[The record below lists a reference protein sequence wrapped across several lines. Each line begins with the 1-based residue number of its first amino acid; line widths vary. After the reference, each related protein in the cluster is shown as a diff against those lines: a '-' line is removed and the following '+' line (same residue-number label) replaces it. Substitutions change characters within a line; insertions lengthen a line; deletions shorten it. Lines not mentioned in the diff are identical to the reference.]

1 MKFLFLGVP
10 ASPSAPSELGLPAPA
25 GGQTAC
31 GPLRAPD
38 ALAAALRP
46 LLDRDSFLAYNKIM
60 NDDRSKQASKQAVS
74 LCNKSEKS
82 SFGNKGRCFPQGKM
96 PSFFIFPQIY

>member
-10 ASPSAPSELGLPAPA
+10 ASPSAPAEPGLPAPA

-31 GPLRAPD
+31 GPLRVPD

-46 LLDRDSFLAYNKIM
+46 LLDAEANCQIDTSPPDFSAQAAASDEVRMDTGAFNGSCFCLKASEGEGARD
-60 NDDRSKQASKQAVS
+60 
-74 LCNKSEKS
+74 
-82 SFGNKGRCFPQGKM
+82 
-96 PSFFIFPQIY
+96 